1 MYELGST
8 ATAAQYAR
16 AVQTIHRM
24 GRMVAQFFERYDLLL
39 TPTLPRPPE
48 KLGVFDM
55 NTETTDD
62 YGRAVA
68 LFTSFTAPFNASGNP
83 AMSVPLHWSS
93 DGLPIGVQ
101 FAGRYG
107 DEATLLRV
115 GAQLER
121 TQPWF
126 RRRPPLQD

>member
-1 MYELGST
+1 
-8 ATAAQYAR
+8 
-16 AVQTIHRM
+16 
-24 GRMVAQFFERYDLLL
+24 MVAQFFERYDLLV

-55 NTETTDD
+55 NAETTDD

-121 TQPWF
+121 ARPWF